1 MASGILGQS
10 NPSAGV
16 DTTVYTVPADTVAYA
31 NLNVV
36 NRGSAT
42 STVRIALSATGT
54 PLIAEYVEYNAE
66 IAANGVLERT
76 GFALQAGKK
85 VVVYSDTADVSVAV
99 YGVEESTN

>member
-16 DTTVYTVPADTVAYA
+16 STLVYTVPADTVAYA

-36 NRGSAT
+36 NRGTAT
-42 STVRIALSATGT
+42 STVRIALSATAT
-54 PLIAEYVEYNAE
+54 PTLAEWVEYDAA

-76 GFALQAGKK
+76 GFAMQAGKK
-85 VVVYSDTADVSVAV
+85 VVVQSDTADVSVAV
-99 YGVEESTN
+99 YGVEESTL